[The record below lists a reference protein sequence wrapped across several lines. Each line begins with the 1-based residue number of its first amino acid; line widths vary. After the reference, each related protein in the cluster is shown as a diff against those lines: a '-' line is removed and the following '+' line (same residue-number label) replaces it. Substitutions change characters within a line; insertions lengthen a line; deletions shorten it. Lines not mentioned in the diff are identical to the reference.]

1 MRITLS
7 TSVYTTLRRINVSST
22 FHPPFF
28 LPSFF
33 PSPSFSPFSFSP
45 FVTRIPRFISPRD
58 SPLLSPD
65 PPFFLSPCPLPPP
78 RSPPVDHRPRFRFR
92 SRRGRKGCVPRFVSR
107 ATSRKRAV
115 FLFHSSGRG
124 DSRCGYTR
132 SGGRLYKGG
141 ECFN

>member
-58 SPLLSPD
+58 SPPPLPRSSFFPLPLSSPSPPLPARRSSTTLSLSLSPRKKGMRTAVCVASHQ
-65 PPFFLSPCPLPPP
+65 PEAGGVPLPLL
-78 RSPPVDHRPRFRFR
+78 RTGRF
-92 SRRGRKGCVPRFVSR
+92 
-107 ATSRKRAV
+107 TM
-115 FLFHSSGRG
+115 
-124 DSRCGYTR
+124 
-132 SGGRLYKGG
+132 RLYAKRRP
-141 ECFN
+141 FIQRRRMF